1 MAKLFYL
8 KEIHDF
14 ENAKSGAIIQENHN
28 LRTVEPRSFSLG
40 QNSVD
45 ELTLWTIAKQI
56 ENETKDSNSK

>member
-1 MAKLFYL
+1 MAKLFHL

-14 ENAKSGAIIQENHN
+14 ENAKLGGIIQENHN
-28 LRTVEPRSFSLG
+28 LRTVEPRSFPLG

-56 ENETKDSNSK
+56 ENATKDSNPK